1 MATLSYIVHDIHG
14 YNIQL
19 YRETVELINESI
31 SEKMV
36 NIKSPPAFLII
47 AEWS

>member
-1 MATLSYIVHDIHG
+1 MVTSSYAVHDIHG

-19 YRETVELINESI
+19 HSELINESI
-31 SEKMV
+31 SEKMA
-36 NIKSPPAFLII
+36 NIRPPPAFLII